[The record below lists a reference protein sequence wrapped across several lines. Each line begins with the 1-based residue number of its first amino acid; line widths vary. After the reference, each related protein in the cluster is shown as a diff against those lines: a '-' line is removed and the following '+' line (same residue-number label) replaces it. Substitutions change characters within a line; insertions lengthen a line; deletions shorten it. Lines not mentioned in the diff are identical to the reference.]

1 MLSSVK
7 RVVRLGVSGCN
18 RPEDQEICSSAHGQ
32 KTVDLLPIYRM
43 PRVPSE
49 PKVSAQRKRTRES
62 YSSAAVILVGLG
74 PKRRKATAFF
84 GLSPCCLM
92 SKMLGMPVDCR

>member
-74 PKRRKATAFF
+74 AKRRKATAFF